1 MIEFANG
8 VKIYHAGDTNVFGDM
23 AIIRDLY
30 APDIAMIP
38 IGDHYTMSPREAAY
52 ACNLL
57 QAEDGHPHALRN
69 FSGADRQAG
78 RFAETTAGRGD
89 RGNEAGRNAV
99 IKEGEHLPVQSDINA
114 AWRMG
119 GITAGAVED
128 YLYSLLPARDEVL
141 TEMEA
146 EAAKRNIPIVGPAVG
161 RILYQLAMMINAKT
175 VFELGSAIG
184 YSTIWWARAVGEGGR
199 VIYTD
204 GDRKKA
210 DEARGYFDRAG
221 VTRQITL
228 KTGDALEFLSEEK
241 QEFDIIF
248 NDVDKEDYP
257 RVFKLVLPRL
267 RKGGLFVTDNVLWSG
282 KVAQENPSEASTKAI
297 LEFNR
302 LLYGSQDFSPR
313 SCRFATEW
321 PWP

>member
-1 MIEFANG
+1 MPNSKD
-8 VKIYHAGDTNVFGDM
+8 VN
-23 AIIRDLY
+23 
-30 APDIAMIP
+30 AP
-38 IGDHYTMSPREAAY
+38 
-52 ACNLL
+52 
-57 QAEDGHPHALRN
+57 
-69 FSGADRQAG
+69 
-78 RFAETTAGRGD
+78 
-89 RGNEAGRNAV
+89 
-99 IKEGEHLPVQSDINA
+99 
-114 AWRMG
+114 WRMG
-119 GITAGAVED
+119 GITVPAVED

-141 TEMEA
+141 TGIEA

-161 RILYQLAMMINAKT
+161 RILYQLAVMIGAKS

-210 DEARGYFDRAG
+210 EEARRYFDRAG
-221 VTRQITL
+221 VAGRITV
-228 KTGDALEFLSEEK
+228 KTGDALEILSEEK
-241 QEFDIIF
+241 TEYDIIF

-282 KVAQENPSEASTKAI
+282 KVAQKSPSEASTKAI

-302 LLYGSQDFSPR
+302 LLYGSPDFFTTILPIR
-313 SCRFATEW
+313 DGVAVAVKK
-321 PWP
+321 